1 MLVSSSKNNF
11 WKHLWLRSELPL
23 IIFIFMN
30 LVVSAVTGYLTP
42 RLITDFYQSLKADS
56 DFDRNFMLLV
66 FLYVGEYVNRFLFQI
81 SSHKYIQLLLID
93 VRKRSFSLWLKAPFK
108 NKTTKKHDEYPL
120 GEVLARLMN
129 DTDAVRE
136 VVGSGSLGIFIDIIF
151 ILSCLIS
158 FLQLNSTTGLSL
170 FVAEVLA
177 CFLLVR
183 GSKAMASI
191 FMEVRRMTGMM
202 ARVVTDLTSG
212 LRELFFSPNPKYATH
227 RGAKIF
233 EEFLDKQLHANI
245 WDAGYYSAAESLY
258 PILVALVMI
267 IVPYAQIVEVAI
279 LAALIDLI
287 QRSISP
293 IKEVASKISVLQ
305 RAGTGLTRLS
315 EFNESFSQDEYV
327 RREFEGLNVEKMTFN
342 LTHFQYD
349 QRLHAGGF
357 ELSDISF
364 EVKRGE
370 ILGILGESGCGKST
384 LLKLLSGQY
393 HTFEGK
399 IQIDEAEIN
408 PSQERELRS
417 FSSYVSLISQDSH
430 VFTETLKF
438 NITLGSE
445 TGFDEFWSLATKNIP
460 YLGRWGIKPDEKI
473 DPKIFSMGQKQLLS
487 GLRALFL
494 NKPIILMDEISSGLD
509 SELESALRDLI
520 KFFQSRSITIIV
532 THRLE
537 TILKSNS
544 LLLLDQGRLL
554 AHGDHKELQDHQ
566 KYKEF
571 LSHL

>member
-1 MLVSSSKNNF
+1 MSVSSLKNNY
-11 WKHLWLRSELPL
+11 WKHLWLRSELAL
-23 IIFIFMN
+23 VIFIVIN
-30 LVVSAVTGYLTP
+30 LLISAVTGYLTP
-42 RLITDFYQSLKADS
+42 RLITDFYQSLNDDKA
-56 DFDRNFMLLV
+56 FDQHFMWLV
-66 FLYVGEYVNRFLFQI
+66 CLFVGEYINRFLFQL
-81 SSHKYIQLLLID
+81 SSHRYIQLLLID
-93 VRKRSFSLWLKAPFK
+93 IRKRSFSLWLKAPFK
-108 NKTTKKHDEYPL
+108 HKGHQKHDEYPL

-151 ILSCLIS
+151 IFSCLIS

-177 CFLLVR
+177 CLLLIK
-183 GSKAMASI
+183 GSKAMGTI
-191 FMEVRRMTGMM
+191 FMEVRRMTGLM

-212 LRELFFSPNPKYATH
+212 LKELFYSPNPSYASK
-227 RGAKIF
+227 RGEKIF

-287 QRSISP
+287 QKSISP
-293 IKEVASKISVLQ
+293 IKEVASKISVIQ

-315 EFNESFSQDEYV
+315 EFNESFSQDLQE
-327 RREFEGLNVEKMTFN
+327 RQDFTHLNVKKMNFTLN
-342 LTHFQYD
+342 HFQYE
-349 QRLHAGGF
+349 QGF
-357 ELSDISF
+357 ELKDISF
-364 EVKRGE
+364 ELKQGE

-393 HTFEGK
+393 QTFNG
-399 IQIDEAEIN
+399 QIDIDGEVIS
-408 PSQERELRS
+408 PSTEKDLRN

-438 NITLGSE
+438 NITLGYDY
-445 TGFDEFWSLATKNIP
+445 GFDDFWLLAKKNIP
-460 YLGRWGIKPDEKI
+460 YLERWGINPEDGI
-473 DPKIFSMGQKQLLS
+473 DPKLFSMGQKQLLS

-509 SELESALRDLI
+509 SELEAALRDLI

-544 LLLLDQGRLL
+544 LLLLDNGRLL
-554 AHGDHKELQDHQ
+554 VQGSHAELKGHPKFQ
-566 KYKEF
+566 EF